1 MIRRFLAVLLLPNLL
16 LPGLLLPGLLL
27 VAGCTPG
34 GDLTSLPPAAE
45 GTYRLGPGDQIR
57 MLTYGEDAL
66 SEIFRVNAQG
76 NMSVPLLGDVHA
88 AGLTTDQLASEVSG
102 MLAKRDLMKG
112 AVIAIEVVAYRPIFV
127 LGEVNK
133 PGPYP
138 YVPGMT
144 VQQAAALAGGYTYR
158 AFGPY
163 AEVTREEG
171 GHEVVGKLSP
181 LAPVLP
187 NDTITILERYF

>member
-1 MIRRFLAVLLLPNLL
+1 MNRPFLAALLLPA
-16 LPGLLLPGLLL
+16 LL
-27 VAGCTPG
+27 VLGACTPG
-34 GDLTSLPPAAE
+34 ADLTPLPPVTQQ
-45 GTYRLGPGDQIR
+45 TYRLGPGDQVR

-76 NMSVPLLGDVHA
+76 NISVPLLGDVKA
-88 AGLTTDQLASEVSG
+88 GGLTTDQLAHEVSQI
-102 MLAKRDLMKG
+102 LAQRDLMKG
-112 AVIAIEVVAYRPIFV
+112 AVIAIEVVAYRPIYV

-138 YVPGMT
+138 YEPGMT

-158 AFGPY
+158 AFKPY
-163 AEVTREEG
+163 VEVTRRVN
-171 GHEVVGKLSP
+171 GHEDEGKLNP

-187 NDTITILERYF
+187 NDTITVLERYF

>member
-1 MIRRFLAVLLLPNLL
+1 MNRPFLAALL
-16 LPGLLLPGLLL
+16 LPGLLLLG
-27 VAGCTPG
+27 ACTPG
-34 GDLTSLPPAAE
+34 ADLQPLPPAPPQ
-45 GTYRLGPGDQIR
+45 TYRLGPGDQVR

-76 NMSVPLLGDVHA
+76 NISVPLLGDVKA
-88 AGLTTDQLASEVSG
+88 GGLTTDQLAREVSQT
-102 MLAKRDLMKG
+102 LAQRDLMKG
-112 AVIAIEVVAYRPIFV
+112 AVIAIEVVAYRPIYV

-138 YVPGMT
+138 YEPGMT

-158 AFGPY
+158 AFKPY
-163 AEVTREEG
+163 VEVTRREN
-171 GHEVVGKLSP
+171 GHETEGKLDP
-181 LAPVLP
+181 LAPVEP

>member
-1 MIRRFLAVLLLPNLL
+1 MTRRVFAALLLPS
-16 LPGLLLPGLLL
+16 LLL
-27 VAGCTPG
+27 VAACTPG
-34 GDLTSLPPAAE
+34 TDLQPLPQARA

-66 SEIFRVNAQG
+66 SEIFRVNAEG
-76 NMSVPLLGDVHA
+76 NISVPLLGDVRA
-88 AGLTTDQLASEVSG
+88 GGLTTDQLAREVSQ
-102 MLAKRDLMKG
+102 MLARRDLMKG
-112 AVIAIEVVAYRPIFV
+112 AVIAVEVVAYRPIFV

-138 YVPGMT
+138 YQPGMT

-158 AFGPY
+158 AFNPY
-163 AEVTREEG
+163 VEVTRQEN

>member
-1 MIRRFLAVLLLPNLL
+1 MIRRILTA
-16 LPGLLLPGLLL
+16 LLLPGLLL

-34 GDLTSLPPAAE
+34 ADLKPLADARPA
-45 GTYRLGPGDQIR
+45 TYQLGPGDQIR

-66 SEIFRVNAQG
+66 SEIFRVNAEG
-76 NMSVPLLGDVHA
+76 NISVPLLGDIHA
-88 AGLTTDQLASEVSG
+88 AGLTTDQLATEVSQT
-102 MLAKRDLMKG
+102 LARRNLMKG
-112 AVIAIEVVAYRPIFV
+112 AIIAVEVVAHRPIYV

-138 YVPGMT
+138 YEPGMT

-158 AFGPY
+158 AFKSY
-163 AEVTREEG
+163 VEVTRLEH

>member
-1 MIRRFLAVLLLPNLL
+1 MNRRAFAALLLPSLL
-16 LPGLLLPGLLL
+16 V

-34 GDLTSLPPAAE
+34 ADLKPLPDARPTA
-45 GTYRLGPGDQIR
+45 YRLGPGDQIR

-66 SEIFRVNAQG
+66 SEIFRVNAEG
-76 NMSVPLLGDVHA
+76 NISVPLLGNVHA
-88 AGLTTDQLASEVSG
+88 AGLTTDQLATEVSQI
-102 MLAKRDLMKG
+102 LARRDLMKG
-112 AVIAIEVVAYRPIFV
+112 AVIAVEVVAHRPIFV

-138 YVPGMT
+138 YQPGMT

-158 AFGPY
+158 AFKPY
-163 AEVTREEG
+163 VEVTRRIHGREIQ
-171 GHEVVGKLSP
+171 GKLSP
-181 LAPVLP
+181 LSPVLP

>member
-1 MIRRFLAVLLLPNLL
+1 MNRRVFAAM
-16 LPGLLLPGLLL
+16 LLPGLLL

-34 GDLTSLPPAAE
+34 ADLKPLAATQP
-45 GTYRLGPGDQIR
+45 GVYRLGPGDQIR

-66 SEIFRVNAQG
+66 SEIFRVNAEG
-76 NMSVPLLGDVHA
+76 NISVPLLGDVRA
-88 AGLTTDQLASEVSG
+88 AGLTTDQLASEVSHI
-102 MLAKRDLMKG
+102 LSQRDLMKG
-112 AVIAIEVVAYRPIFV
+112 AVIAVEVVAYRPIFV

-138 YVPGMT
+138 YQPGMT
-144 VQQAAALAGGYTYR
+144 AQQAVALAGSYIYR
-158 AFGPY
+158 AFKPY
-163 AEVTREEG
+163 VEVTRKEH
-171 GHEVVGKLSP
+171 GHEVEGKLSP